1 MGELKQHQLP
11 MTIDEQIE
19 NLKSLGLII
28 ENEEYAKKILNDISY
43 FRLIKAYSLGFK
55 PKNGKYEEGVTFE
68 QIVELYLFNAN
79 FRQVTFAEIE
89 KIEVNVRCRIANYF
103 AEVYGVLGYMEPQN
117 FVDEEYH
124 RAFMAD
130 IEEEVRRNSKA
141 PFVRNFKTNYAGG
154 NLPIYALVEV
164 FSFGTLSKFYKNMK
178 NADKKAVA
186 KSFGI
191 GYTYLESWLESIS
204 YVRNV
209 CAHYGRLYN
218 AKLSKTPIL
227 YKEYTQAGIGNNRM
241 FGVLLCMK
249 QILKNDKHWNLYVDQ
264 IELLIDKYEKVDV
277 IAKANYEQADV
288 SVNHEEY
295 EKGVSSREVQTGESE
310 PTKVDI
316 LIKAANG
323 DVATYTLEI
332 YKENSNNNLKQVT
345 VDGNKATLSK
355 TENDTYEY
363 TLDKIVDKVTI
374 GAIAE

>member
-1 MGELKQHQLP
+1 MGELKQHPLP

-19 NLKSLGLII
+19 NLKSLDLII
-28 ENEEYAKKILNDISY
+28 ENEEYAKKILNDIPY

-130 IEEEVRRNSKA
+130 IEEEVRRNSK
-141 PFVRNFKTNYAGG
+141 
-154 NLPIYALVEV
+154 
-164 FSFGTLSKFYKNMK
+164 
-178 NADKKAVA
+178 
-186 KSFGI
+186 
-191 GYTYLESWLESIS
+191 
-204 YVRNV
+204 
-209 CAHYGRLYN
+209 
-218 AKLSKTPIL
+218 TPIL

-277 IAKANYEQADV
+277 KTMGFPDDWKKLLEQ
-288 SVNHEEY
+288 
-295 EKGVSSREVQTGESE
+295 K
-310 PTKVDI
+310 
-316 LIKAANG
+316 
-323 DVATYTLEI
+323 
-332 YKENSNNNLKQVT
+332 
-345 VDGNKATLSK
+345 
-355 TENDTYEY
+355 
-363 TLDKIVDKVTI
+363 
-374 GAIAE
+374 